1 MTIVRKMVIL
11 LMVFSLS
18 QPLLMRACAMKKAS
32 GVYPAQEI
40 PIKIA
45 MQLYIFVMNCFPK
58 GEMKSN

>member
-1 MTIVRKMVIL
+1 MTIVRNMVIL

-32 GVYPAQEI
+32 GVYPAQEL

-45 MQLYIFVMNCFPK
+45 M
-58 GEMKSN
+58 